1 MSTTAETGLSNFIAD
16 KIRADNA
23 SDKFGGRVL
32 TRFPPEPN
40 GYLHIGHVK
49 SICLNFGLAKDFG
62 AGCNLR
68 FDDTNPAAE
77 EQEYVDAIEADVRWL
92 GFDWHGKHFASD
104 YFDQIYLWAE
114 KLVELGKAY
123 VDESSAEQ
131 IAEYRGDFHRP
142 GRPTP
147 YRDRPVE
154 ENLRLLRAMRDGAFD
169 EGKAVLRAKIDVNHP
184 NMNLRDPV
192 LYRVKKAHHHR
203 TGDKWCIYP
212 MYDYAHPLSDAIEG
226 ITHSICTLEFEDHRP
241 FYDWCIHTLDTPYK
255 PEQTEFARLK
265 LTYTVLSKRRLLQLV
280 NERLVDG
287 WDDPRMPTIR
297 GMRRR
302 GVPPSALR
310 ELAARVGVSKADSWI
325 DVSVL
330 EGCIRDDLDATA
342 PRAMAVIHALPVTLT
357 NHQAFTA
364 TLQNH
369 PKKPDM
375 GSRQIALTPTIFVE
389 REDFEETPPKGFFRL
404 FPGNWVRLRGAGFV
418 RVDSVTKDDQ
428 GAVTGLV
435 ATWAPPVEGNEGPGG
450 AKVKGTIHWVPSD
463 SPAVEVRLY
472 DRLFTVEQP
481 DGDAWK
487 SHLNPNGKVVVTNAR
502 VEPSLANAAVGARY
516 QFERVGYFAVDEVD
530 SAPGRAVWNRVVTL
544 KDSWSA
550 KAKR

>member
-1 MSTTAETGLSNFIAD
+1 MSTTPEPGLSNFIAD

-49 SICLNFGLAKDFG
+49 SICLNFGLARDFA

-77 EQEYVDAIEADVRWL
+77 EQEYVDAIESDVHWL
-92 GFDWHGKHFASD
+92 GFEWAGKYFASD
-104 YFDQIYLWAE
+104 YFEQIYLWAE

-123 VDESSAEQ
+123 VDELSPEQ
-131 IAEYRGDFHRP
+131 IAEYRGDYHRP
-142 GRPTP
+142 GKASPF
-147 YRDRPVE
+147 RDRSVD
-154 ENLRLLRAMRDGAFD
+154 ENLRLLRAMRAGEFD

-203 TGDKWCIYP
+203 TGDAWCIYP
-212 MYDYAHPLSDAIEG
+212 MYDYAHPLSDAVEG
-226 ITHSICTLEFEDHRP
+226 ITHSICTLEFADHRP
-241 FYDWCIHTLDTPYK
+241 FYDWCIQTVDTPYK

-265 LTYTVLSKRRLLQLV
+265 LTYTVLSKRKLLQLV
-280 NERLVDG
+280 NDGLVDG

-310 ELAARVGVSKADSWI
+310 ELASRVGVSKADSWI
-325 DVSVL
+325 DVSIL
-330 EGCIRDDLDATA
+330 EACIRDDLDATSA
-342 PRAMAVIHALPVTLT
+342 RAMAVIDGLPITLT
-357 NHQAFTA
+357 NYAPFTA

-369 PKKPDM
+369 PKKPEL
-375 GSRQIALTPTIFVE
+375 GSRTVTLTETIYVE
-389 REDFEETPPKGFFRL
+389 REDFEEAPAKGFFRL

-418 RVDSVTKDDQ
+418 RVDGVTKDL
-428 GAVTGLV
+428 GGVITGLT
-435 ATWAPPVEGNEGPGG
+435 ATWHAPIEGNEGPGG
-450 AKVKGTIHWVPSD
+450 GKVKGTIHWVPSD
-463 SPAVEVRLY
+463 SPVVEVRLY
-472 DRLFTVEQP
+472 DRLFTAEHP
-481 DGDAWK
+481 DSDDWK
-487 SHLNPNGKVVVTNAR
+487 SHLNPKGKVVVTTAR
-502 VEPSLANAAVGARY
+502 VEPSLANAAPGTRY
-516 QFERVGYFAVDEVD
+516 QFERVGFFALDEVD
-530 SAPGRAVWNRVVTL
+530 TKPGKPVWNRVITL
-544 KDSWSA
+544 KDSWA
-550 KAKR
+550 KEKK